1 MNKTEILKIMD
12 LLEKN
17 KQAELNEYLK
27 EQLLLVNMKASG
39 GNTEVKRYKT
49 AMRYIKNITDNRPT
63 MKCAHVIDGVQ
74 YLTDSFTG
82 FALTNHIEGLPA
94 SDGGYPDLKSIIDG
108 ARSFGVI
115 GKLYDLIPLAE
126 IKTRADLFK
135 KKTVAKAG
143 KDDYININGS
153 YFNPCYLLNLLNIL
167 GGDDDIQVKSAGAGS
182 LRPVTLEN
190 SNGCAII
197 VPVRMD

>member
-1 MNKTEILKIMD
+1 MQRTILQ
-12 LLEKN
+12 EK
-17 KQAELNEYLK
+17 
-27 EQLLLVNMKASG
+27 G
-39 GNTEVKRYKT
+39 
-49 AMRYIKNITDNRPT
+49 
-63 MKCAHVIDGVQ
+63 
-74 YLTDSFTG
+74 
-82 FALTNHIEGLPA
+82 
-94 SDGGYPDLKSIIDG
+94 
-108 ARSFGVI
+108 
-115 GKLYDLIPLAE
+115 
-126 IKTRADLFK
+126 
-135 KKTVAKAG
+135 G

>member
-1 MNKTEILKIMD
+1 MD

-39 GNTEVKRYKT
+39 GNAEVKRYKT
-49 AMRYIKNITDNRPT
+49 AIKYLKTIKRDV

-74 YLTDSFTG
+74 YITDSFTG

-94 SDGGYPDLKSIIDG
+94 SDGNYPDLKSIIDG
-108 ARSFGVI
+108 ARSFSVI

-126 IKTRADLFK
+126 IKTRADVFK
-135 KKTVAKAG
+135 KKTVSQAG
-143 KDDYININGS
+143 KDDYININGA
-153 YFNPCYLLNLLNIL
+153 YLNPCYLLNLLNIL
-167 GGDDDIQVKSAGAGS
+167 GGDDDITVKYAGDM
-182 LRPVTLEN
+182 RPLLLEN
-190 SNGCAII
+190 NNGCAII
-197 VPVRMD
+197 VPVRMS

>member
-39 GNTEVKRYKT
+39 GNAEVKRYKT
-49 AMRYIKNITDNRPT
+49 AIKYLKTIKRDV

-74 YLTDSFTG
+74 YITDSFTG

-94 SDGGYPDLKSIIDG
+94 SDGNYPDLKSIIDG

-135 KKTVAKAG
+135 KKTVAQAG
-143 KDDYININGS
+143 KDDYININGA
-153 YFNPCYLLNLLNIL
+153 YLNPCYLLNLLNIL
-167 GGDDDIQVKSAGAGS
+167 GGDDDITVKFAGDM
-182 LRPVTLEN
+182 RPLLLEN
-190 SNGCAII
+190 NNGCALI
-197 VPVRMD
+197 VPVRIG

>member
-1 MNKTEILKIMD
+1 
-12 LLEKN
+12 
-17 KQAELNEYLK
+17 
-27 EQLLLVNMKASG
+27 MKASG
-39 GNTEVKRYKT
+39 GNAEVKRYKT

-74 YLTDSFTG
+74 YITDSFTG

-135 KKTVAKAG
+135 KKTVSQAG
-143 KDDYININGS
+143 KDDYININVA
-153 YFNPCYLLNLLNIL
+153 YLNPCYLLNLLNIL
-167 GGDDDIQVKSAGAGS
+167 GGDDDITVKFAGDM
-182 LRPVTLEN
+182 RPLLLEN
-190 SNGCAII
+190 NNGSALI
-197 VPVRMD
+197 VPVRIGQGRVMIPPFYYVGIFTASISYNVIT